1 VRPGLVQDFIEQFTY
16 VGIFLV
22 LFIAGLGVPIPEEV
36 PILSAGV
43 LAHQEIVRWWVALP
57 VCLAGVLSADVALY
71 WVGHHWGEHILDW
84 RWTRLVLSRER
95 EERLKA
101 AYHRHGV
108 KIIFM
113 ARHVVGLRAA
123 VFLTAG
129 IVRIPF
135 WSFLIADVGAAA
147 IGVPLGFGLAFFFTD
162 TLQTLIADIH
172 RLERWLALVVVM
184 GAALWLAWSTWRHA
198 RRDVLK

>member
-1 VRPGLVQDFIEQFTY
+1 
-16 VGIFLV
+16 V

-43 LAHQEIVRWWVALP
+43 FAHQGIVRWWIALP
-57 VCLAGVLSADVALY
+57 VCLAGVLSADVTLY
-71 WVGHHWGEHILDW
+71 WVGHHWGERLLDW
-84 RWTRLVLSRER
+84 RWSRLVLSRAR
-95 EERLKA
+95 EERLKGA
-101 AYHRHGV
+101 FRRHGV
-108 KIIFM
+108 KIIFT

-129 IVRIPF
+129 IVHIPF
-135 WSFLIADVGAAA
+135 WRFLLADLGAATV
-147 IGVPLGFGLAFFFTD
+147 GVPLGFGLAFFFTD
-162 TLQTLIADIH
+162 TLETLVADIH
-172 RLERWLALVVVM
+172 RLERWLALAVVM